1 LKQGPGGTVVYEI
14 ITSQH
19 ILKMKPRKPG
29 TAPVGVLTKVLAI
42 FDLLDRTPGGLQL
55 RSITQLTKLN
65 KSTAW
70 RFLSHLE
77 GAGYVV
83 RDGAGAYLLGPR
95 LVHLGAG
102 STYQGTICRVS
113 HPILEELWRQTG
125 ETVNLGVL
133 DGKEVLYLSVLE
145 SPHSFRLVSK
155 AGLRRPLHC
164 TALGKVI
171 LAGQPSA
178 VRDELM
184 TATKFEKLT
193 PRSITRPG
201 ELIAELGRIQSR
213 GYAID
218 NEEVV
223 EGARCIAAP
232 ILDCSGYVAAAVS
245 VSGPVARMSRACVPA
260 IARYVQQA
268 GNRIS
273 ASLGYAEPRR

>member
-1 LKQGPGGTVVYEI
+1 
-14 ITSQH
+14 
-19 ILKMKPRKPG
+19 MKLRKSSA
-29 TAPVGVLTKVLAI
+29 APVGVLTKVLAI

-55 RSITQLTKLN
+55 RSIAELTKLN

-70 RFLSHLE
+70 RFLAHLE
-77 GAGYVV
+77 SAGYVV

-113 HPILEELWRQTG
+113 GPVMEELWRETG

-133 DGKEVLYLSVLE
+133 DGKDVLYLAVLE

-155 AGLRRPLHC
+155 VGMRRPMHC

-171 LAGQPSA
+171 LAWQPA
-178 VRDELM
+178 GVRDELLAG
-184 TATKFEKLT
+184 TRFEKLT
-193 PRSITRPG
+193 PRSITRSAD
-201 ELIAELGRIQSR
+201 LVADLGRIQSR
-213 GYAID
+213 GYALD

-232 ILDCSGYVAAAVS
+232 VLDCSGYVAAGVS
-245 VSGPVARMSRACVPA
+245 VSGPVIRMSRAR
-260 IARYVQQA
+260 IGEMSQA
-268 GNRIS
+268 VRRAAARIS
-273 ASLGYAEPRR
+273 ALLGYTAPRR